1 MIALPLVLTA
11 LSFAAPAPVAKA
23 APKPPTAVPAR
34 GDTTT
39 RPTATIVLPGLKV
52 EQVKA
57 KITPR
62 LMNRGWMMTQNR
74 NDSVDFNH
82 LADSTLVGS
91 LFPTATW
98 QPRQRV
104 ILRFGIRNSPDGAQT
119 RLQAILL
126 TPKDSTGALT
136 RSPLPADSSV
146 LHQSLE
152 AIQVEEFGPGMLIP
166 TLEGPKK
173 DKKKAK

>member
-1 MIALPLVLTA
+1 MLPLVLTA
-11 LSFAAPAPVAKA
+11 LSQ
-23 APKPPTAVPAR
+23 AVPAPGATAAAKPIAPTATVR

-39 RPTATIVLPGLKV
+39 RPTASIVLPGLKV

-62 LMNRGWMMTQNR
+62 LMNRGWLMTQNR

-82 LADSTLVGS
+82 LADSALVGS

-104 ILRFGIRNSPDGAQT
+104 ILRFGIRNTPEGALT

-126 TPKDSTGALT
+126 APKDSTGGLV
-136 RSPLPADSSV
+136 RSPIPADSTV
-146 LHQSLE
+146 LNQSLE
-152 AIQVEEFGPGMLIP
+152 AIRDEEFGPGALIP
-166 TLEGPKK
+166 TLKGPKK
-173 DKKKAK
+173 PAKKPK

>member
-1 MIALPLVLTA
+1 MLPLVLTA
-11 LSFAAPAPVAKA
+11 LSQ
-23 APKPPTAVPAR
+23 AVPAPGATAAAKPIAPTATVR

-39 RPTATIVLPGLKV
+39 RPTASIVLPGLKV

-62 LMNRGWMMTQNR
+62 LMNRGWLMTQNR
-74 NDSVDFNH
+74 NDSVDFNMQ
-82 LADSTLVGS
+82 ADSALVGG
-91 LFPTATW
+91 LFPTAAW

-104 ILRFGIRNSPDGAQT
+104 ILRFGIRNTAEGALT

-126 TPKDSTGALT
+126 TPRDSATTLV
-136 RSPLPADSSV
+136 RSPLPADSAV
-146 LHQSLE
+146 LRQSLE
-152 AIQVEEFGPGMLIP
+152 AIQAEEFGPGMLVP

-173 DKKKAK
+173 RK